1 MTMRGSWWLFLFV
14 LLSGCMGPVARPWPS
29 EQPSGTNRPSGTIDF
44 GWKLSGDRAIA
55 PLQVFSDASRTWLQ
69 WLPNQVL
76 PIILGASEQ
85 GEQVLTYLRQGP
97 YTIIEGHWP
106 ALMFRS
112 ARQQARARRAGAS
125 FASSDTRLHSMSKQQ
140 SGSQQQPALQQQSGS
155 QQQSAMQQQS
165 GWQQQSA
172 SQPQSGSQQQ
182 SGQHA
187 ASANRTHGT
196 EGRPGAPASLLSS
209 HTLSPDGATQASRP
223 FFSVSQTDRHL
234 RQALTRWA
242 GLSGWRFEPEHW
254 AVDIDVPLSASAK
267 FSDDFVSSVQALLA
281 ATELSDRP
289 LQPCFYSNQVLRIVP
304 VAEPCDR
311 TLGDGAST

>member
-1 MTMRGSWWLFLFV
+1 MTMRGSWWLFLFA
-14 LLSGCMGPVARPWPS
+14 LLSGCMGPVSRPWPS
-29 EQPSGTNRPSGTIDF
+29 EQPSGTNLPSGTIDF
-44 GWKLSGDRAIA
+44 GWKLSGDRAVA

-69 WLPNQVL
+69 WLPNQIL

-97 YTIIEGHWP
+97 YTIIDGHWP

-112 ARQQARARRAGAS
+112 ARQQARARRADAS
-125 FASSDTRLHSMSKQQ
+125 LASSAIRHHSM
-140 SGSQQQPALQQQSGS
+140 PQQQSGS
-155 QQQSAMQQQS
+155 QQQSA
-165 GWQQQSA
+165 
-172 SQPQSGSQQQ
+172 SQQQ
-182 SGQHA
+182 PGQHA
-187 ASANRTHGT
+187 APANLAHGT

-209 HTLSPDGATQASRP
+209 HTLSPNSATQASRP
-223 FFSVSQTDRHL
+223 FFSVSHTDRHL
-234 RQALTRWA
+234 RQALARWA

-281 ATELSDRP
+281 STELSDRP

-311 TLGDGAST
+311 TLGDGAAT